1 MKTLRG
7 IGVSSGYAV
16 GKAIVIE
23 EVERDLNSAVY
34 TTAEEEIKK
43 FQDAVSVYTKNTR
56 ELIEQ
61 LTKTAGRKNAEIL
74 EGHLVM
80 LSDPFMLSQINDSIA
95 SGNTAVKATDSVCN
109 GFYDMFS
116 SVDDE
121 MMKQRASDILD
132 IKNSIIGILSGD
144 KGIAIEDVPKGSIL
158 IAKDFTP
165 SMTSRINREN
175 VYAVIAEVGSV
186 TSHSAI
192 LARAIDIP
200 AVLSLKDASSV
211 IEDGCLLA
219 VDGSK
224 GKVILEPDKKTVEE
238 YEKNREAY
246 FQEKKS
252 LDEYFGR
259 QTVTKSGIKKAV
271 YGNIGKPE
279 DAENVLHNGGEG
291 IGLFRTEFLFMDR
304 PSLPSEEEQFEA
316 YSTVAKTM
324 GEKEVIIRTLDI
336 GGDKAVPYLEIPK
349 EDNPFLGY
357 RAIRY
362 CLDNPDIFKVQLR
375 ALLRAAYFGNI
386 KIMLPLITDIEE
398 VEKAKRLISEC
409 ETELENEGALFKKS
423 LPLGVMI
430 ETPAAVLIADELAQ
444 IADFFSIGTNDL
456 TGYVMAVDRGNGKV
470 TELYDVQKPAVLKAI
485 EMTIKSAKN
494 AGIPVGMC
502 GEAAAD
508 AELIPK
514 LIEWGLDEFSVTP
527 NSILKTRKEICE
539 FNGK

>member
-7 IGVSSGYAV
+7 IGVSPGYAV
-16 GKAIVIE
+16 GKAIVIKE
-23 EVERDLNSAVY
+23 IERDLNSAEY
-34 TTAEEEIKK
+34 TSAEEEIKK

-56 ELIEQ
+56 ELIEE
-61 LTKTAGRKNAEIL
+61 LTKTAGKKNAEIL

-80 LSDPFMLSQINDSIA
+80 LSDPFMLSQIGDSING
-95 SGNTAVKATDSVCN
+95 GNTAVKATDSVCN

-116 SVDDE
+116 AVDDE

-132 IKNSIIGILSGD
+132 IKNSIIGILCGDSGV
-144 KGIAIEDVPKGSIL
+144 AIEDVPKGSIL

-200 AVLSLKDASSV
+200 AVLSVKDASV
-211 IEDGCLLA
+211 LIKDGDTLA
-219 VDGSK
+219 IDGSK
-224 GKVILEPDKKTVEE
+224 GKILFEPDEKTIAE
-238 YEKNREAY
+238 YEKMRESY
-246 FQEKKS
+246 FEEKKS
-252 LDEYFGR
+252 LTEYFSKP
-259 QTVTKSGIKKAV
+259 TVTKSGIKKCV

-336 GGDKAVPYLEIPK
+336 GGDKAVPYLQIPK

-386 KIMLPLITDIEE
+386 KIMLPLITDTKE
-398 VEKAKRLISEC
+398 VESTKQLILEC
-409 ETELENEGALFKKS
+409 ETELENEGALFKKNV
-423 LPLGVMI
+423 PLGVMI
-430 ETPAAVLIADELAQ
+430 ETPAAVLIADELAK

-470 TELYDVQKPAVLKAI
+470 TQLYDVQKPAVLKAI

-508 AELIPK
+508 GALIPK

-539 FNGK
+539 FN

>member
-1 MKTLRG
+1 MNTLRG

-16 GKAIVIE
+16 GKAIVIKE
-23 EVERDLNSAVY
+23 IERDINSAVY
-34 TTAEEEIKK
+34 TTAEEETKK
-43 FQDAVSVYTKNTR
+43 FRDAVSVYTKNTR
-56 ELIEQ
+56 QLIEQ
-61 LTKTAGRKNAEIL
+61 LTETAGKENAAIL

-80 LSDPFMLSQINDSIA
+80 LSDPYMLSQINDSIA
-95 SGNTAVKATDSVCN
+95 GGDTAVKATDSVCN

-116 SVDDE
+116 AVDDE

-132 IKNSIIGILSGD
+132 IKNSIIDILCGD
-144 KGIAIEDVPKGSIL
+144 KGVAIEDVPKGSIL

-200 AVLSLKDASSV
+200 AVLSVKDASSL
-211 IEDGCLLA
+211 IKDGDLLA

-224 GKVILEPDKKTVEE
+224 GKILFEPDKNTVAE
-238 YEKNREAY
+238 YEKMRESY
-246 FQEKKS
+246 FEEKKS
-252 LDEYFGR
+252 LAEYFGKP
-259 QTVTKSGIKKAV
+259 TVTKSGIKKAV

-336 GGDKAVPYLEIPK
+336 GGDKAVPYLEIPA

-386 KIMLPLITDIEE
+386 KIMLPLITDIKE
-398 VEKAKRLISEC
+398 VEKTKQLISEC
-409 ETELENEGALFKKS
+409 ETELENEGALFKKNV
-423 LPLGVMI
+423 PLGVMI

-470 TELYDVQKPAVLKAI
+470 AELYDVQKPAVLKAI

-508 AELIPK
+508 GALIPK

-527 NSILKTRKEICE
+527 NLVLKTRKEICE
-539 FNGK
+539 IN

>member
-7 IGVSSGYAV
+7 IGVSPGYAV
-16 GKAIVIE
+16 GKAIVIKE
-23 EVERDLNSAVY
+23 IERDLNSAQY
-34 TTAEEEIKK
+34 TSAEEEIKK
-43 FQDAVSVYTKNTR
+43 FQDAVSIYTKNTR
-56 ELIEQ
+56 ELIEE
-61 LTKTAGRKNAEIL
+61 LTKTAGKKNAEIL

-95 SGNTAVKATDSVCN
+95 GGNTAVKATDSVCN

-116 SVDDE
+116 AVDDE

-132 IKNSIIGILSGD
+132 IKNSIIGILCGDSGVT
-144 KGIAIEDVPKGSIL
+144 IEDVPKGSIL

-200 AVLSLKDASSV
+200 AVLSVKDASS
-211 IEDGCLLA
+211 IIKDGDLLA
-219 VDGSK
+219 IDGSK
-224 GKVILEPDKKTVEE
+224 GKILFGPDEKTVAE
-238 YEKNREAY
+238 YEKKREIY
-246 FQEKKS
+246 FEEKKS
-252 LDEYFGR
+252 LTEYFSKP
-259 QTVTKSGIKKAV
+259 TVTKSGIKKCV

-336 GGDKAVPYLEIPK
+336 GGDKAVPYLQIPK

-357 RAIRY
+357 RAVRY
-362 CLDNPDIFKVQLR
+362 CLDNPDIFKIQLR

-386 KIMLPLITDIEE
+386 KIMLPLITDTDE
-398 VEKAKRLISEC
+398 VKKAKQLILEC
-409 ETELENEGALFKKS
+409 ETELENEGALFKKNV
-423 LPLGVMI
+423 PLGVMI

-508 AELIPK
+508 AALIPK

-527 NSILKTRKEICE
+527 NLILNTRKEICE
-539 FNGK
+539 FN